1 MADLYVCGHGVCE
14 PERGDC
20 AECDNI
26 LAEHYARADA
36 RKARETAERDLREAL
51 GEQAYL
57 AVLRRE
63 LAKARS
69 DG

>member
-1 MADLYVCGHGVCE
+1 MADLYVCKHGVCE

-20 AECDNI
+20 AECDK
-26 LAEHYARADA
+26 LLSGHYERTDA
-36 RKARETAERDLREAL
+36 RKAREAAERELREAL